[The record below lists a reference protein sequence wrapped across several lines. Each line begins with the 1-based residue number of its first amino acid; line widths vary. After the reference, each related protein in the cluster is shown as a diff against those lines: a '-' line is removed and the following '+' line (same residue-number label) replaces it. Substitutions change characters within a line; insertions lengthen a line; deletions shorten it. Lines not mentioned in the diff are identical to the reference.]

1 MKFPRNAKILRSH
14 FDVAP
19 FAAVFFLLLIFLL
32 FGTLIPTA
40 GIPLHPPTAIGLPG
54 VDAPSVDVAVDAN
67 GNLYFKN
74 QMVTERVL
82 VNGLRVGHQRGAR
95 AADAHYSCGQ
105 IHELRHAGAFDDA
118 GARLWHHQY
127 GAGHPAPRGSR
138 RPTMSDLSADSP
150 ACCRRPAKAGSPG
163 PKPPDEGDGRGE
175 VLFCAGLRARIPRG
189 ADFFVRVPKTGHAP
203 ASR

>member
-40 GIPLHPPTAIGLPG
+40 GIPLQPPTANGLPG
-54 VDAPSVDVAVDAN
+54 VDTPVVDVAVDAN

-82 VNGLRVGHQRGAR
+82 INGLMVATNTVRTPLTLIIHADKSVNYDTLVHLTMLARDYGITNTVFATLPRVEAT
-95 AADAHYSCGQ
+95 AA
-105 IHELRHAGAFDDA
+105 
-118 GARLWHHQY
+118 
-127 GAGHPAPRGSR
+127 
-138 RPTMSDLSADSP
+138 
-150 ACCRRPAKAGSPG
+150 
-163 PKPPDEGDGRGE
+163 KP
-175 VLFCAGLRARIPRG
+175 
-189 ADFFVRVPKTGHAP
+189 
-203 ASR
+203 

>member
-40 GIPLHPPTAIGLPG
+40 GIPLHPPSAEGLPG

-67 GNLYFKN
+67 GSLYYRN

-82 VNGLRVGHQRGAR
+82 INGLRVATNTVHKPLTLIIH
-95 AADAHYSCGQ
+95 ADKSV
-105 IHELRHAGAFDDA
+105 AFDALVRLTMLAHDYGITNTVLATLPRVEATA
-118 GARLWHHQY
+118 G
-127 GAGHPAPRGSR
+127 
-138 RPTMSDLSADSP
+138 
-150 ACCRRPAKAGSPG
+150 
-163 PKPPDEGDGRGE
+163 KP
-175 VLFCAGLRARIPRG
+175 
-189 ADFFVRVPKTGHAP
+189 
-203 ASR
+203 